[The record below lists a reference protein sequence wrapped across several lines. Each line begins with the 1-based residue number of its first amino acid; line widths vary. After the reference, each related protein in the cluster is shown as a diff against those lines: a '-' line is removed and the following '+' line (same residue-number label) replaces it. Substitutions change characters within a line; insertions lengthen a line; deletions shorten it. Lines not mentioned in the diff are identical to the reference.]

1 MRLQEKE
8 DIEASLN
15 RVKERLE
22 KETSLHIETKQ
33 KLNEL
38 EYKRSEL
45 EHQYACEREERL
57 RLEQLVSTGCLP
69 DEAKVISIFKSSF
82 SVTF

>member
-1 MRLQEKE
+1 M
-8 DIEASLN
+8 EASLN

-22 KETSLHIETKQ
+22 KETAQHIETKQ

-45 EHQYACEREERL
+45 EHQYSCEREERL
-57 RLEQLVSTGCLP
+57 RLEQIVSSGSIP
-69 DEAKVISIFKSSF
+69 DEAKV
-82 SVTF
+82 